1 MLKQLETIS
10 EKGLALAPKFH
21 EILAKKESI
30 ADKEK
35 ELTDA
40 GFIVEGIRD
49 GEDPE
54 FAKSLRKRFQEGM
67 PDGCLVKQVFAANGE
82 AVIRFAGYPRSSKLE
97 IVWEYF
103 DEDGSYSI
111 YIDSK
116 EVHEGVAID
125 IPDLIDQVRDF
136 FAPSYWFTR
145 RTH

>member
-1 MLKQLETIS
+1 MQLNEAQ
-10 EKGLALAPKFH
+10 K
-21 EILAKKESI
+21 ILNK
-30 ADKEK
+30 
-35 ELTDA
+35 A
-40 GFIVEGIRD
+40 GFVCEGIRD

-54 FAKSLRKRFQEGM
+54 FARSLRKHFQEGM
-67 PDGCLVKQVFAANGE
+67 PDGCLVKQCFAANGE

-111 YIDSK
+111 YINSK